1 MVRYWR
7 RKWQPTPV
15 FLPGETQGRGSLVGV
30 YGGLCGSLQSC
41 PTLCS
46 FAAAA
51 AAVTG
56 EICFQ
61 FFTSKEGHTE
71 LGCSDLIGLSTSSV

>member
-1 MVRYWR
+1 MQGEGAPTGTDPVPA
-7 RKWQPTPV
+7 KWIPY
-15 FLPGETQGRGSLVGV
+15 GKHSTQVTL
-30 YGGLCGSLQSC
+30 LLLSLQSC
-41 PTLCS
+41 PTLCN